1 MQQRRRTPVTFIGEA
16 HLRVWAR
23 QSGADL
29 CVLFG
34 SRAAPAPR
42 VTGDVDVAVLFAS
55 LPSPE
60 RRLKLL
66 GELQGACGGDDADL
80 IFLHEQT
87 EPVLRFEIFRTGKPV
102 FEKETGLFV
111 EEKVRALMLYED
123 ALPFRRIRRERLRR
137 IARGDADLVT

>member
-1 MQQRRRTPVTFIGEA
+1 MPVTYIGEER
-16 HLRVWAR
+16 LRAWAG

-34 SRAAPAPR
+34 SRAGPGPQ
-42 VTGDVDVAVLFAS
+42 VKGDVDVAVLFPD

-66 GELQGACGGDDADL
+66 GELQGVCRGDDADL
-80 IFLHEQT
+80 IFLHEHT

-123 ALPFRRIRRERLRR
+123 AIPFRRVRREHLRR